1 MSRGVMPRLGRSY
14 AVSRGVKPKRDR
26 VVPSQE
32 ERTSSLFAPRV
43 GSDDLLP
50 VWVVA
55 TGG

>member
-1 MSRGVMPRLGRSY
+1 VSRGVMPRLGRSY